1 MTAEMEA
8 APAPSPA
15 APPPDARPDARGHAR
30 AARRLVQAAN
40 GGRLLAIRIIV
51 VLVLLMAA
59 QAYDGSLHALS
70 HWIILALYAGSSV
83 WFALAERG
91 GGRRADAYAWAGT
104 LLNAG
109 LAVYVIVEHLLAG
122 ADTAGAADAVSR
134 LPAFLLLLQTA
145 LSVRVWHTALYAG
158 IVGTAWG
165 GALAVTH
172 LDRAGMLGPHV
183 DLAEQVPALVTFV
196 AAALV
201 VIDGTA
207 RLSRAVA
214 EALRL
219 EHQRTL
225 LARFVPDDVAEDL
238 AREGGLGTVRRR
250 HACLMILDIRS
261 FSRLS
266 AEHAPETMV
275 EALLSFRALAQE
287 AVAAHGGLVDKYVGD
302 AVLAQFVVGLP
313 ADQARAALACAR
325 MIRVRLGRLNRAR
338 NAQGRFPLRVAVALH
353 AGELL
358 VGVFDDGTRAEY
370 TVLGPAMNTLARI
383 ESRAKAANLDIAA
396 SEDFL
401 RLTGPILPE
410 GITLAPVADGGQ
422 PVLFAVGEGRRVPA

>member
-8 APAPSPA
+8 AEPAPSPA
-15 APPPDARPDARGHAR
+15 GPPPDARQHAR

-40 GGRLLAIRIIV
+40 GGRLLALRIVV

-122 ADTAGAADAVSR
+122 ADEAGAADAVSR

-158 IVGTAWG
+158 IVGTAWAA
-165 GALAVTH
+165 ALVVAH
-172 LDRAGMLGPHV
+172 LDQAGMLGPHV
-183 DLAEQVPALVTFV
+183 DLTEQVPALVTFA

-287 AVAAHGGLVDKYVGD
+287 AVGAHGGLVDKYVGD

-325 MIRVRLGRLNRAR
+325 TIRARLARLNRAR
-338 NAQGRFPLRVAVALH
+338 TAQGRFPLRVAVALH
-353 AGELL
+353 AGDVL

-383 ESRAKAANLDIAA
+383 ESRAKAANLDVAA

-410 GITLAPVADGGQ
+410 GVALAPVADGGQ

>member
-1 MTAEMEA
+1 MHGAQ
-8 APAPSPA
+8 
-15 APPPDARPDARGHAR
+15 HAR
-30 AARRLVQAAN
+30 SARRLMQAAN
-40 GGRLLAIRIIV
+40 GGRLLALRIVI

-70 HWIILALYAGSSV
+70 HWIILALYAGSSI

-122 ADTAGAADAVSR
+122 AASEGAADAVSR

-158 IVGTAWG
+158 IVASAWG
-165 GALAVTH
+165 IALLMAAAHPT
-172 LDRAGMLGPHV
+172 GMLGPHV
-183 DLAEQVPALVTFV
+183 DLSEQVPALLTFT
-196 AAALV
+196 AASLV

-207 RLSRAVA
+207 RLRGAVA

-219 EHQRTL
+219 EHERTL
-225 LARFVPDDVAEDL
+225 LARFVPEDVAEDL
-238 AREGGLGTVRRR
+238 AHEGGLGTVQRR
-250 HACLMILDIRS
+250 HACLMILDIRG

-266 AEHAPETMV
+266 TEHPPETMV
-275 EALLSFRALAQE
+275 EALLAFRALAQGLIAE
-287 AVAAHGGLVDKYVGD
+287 HGGLVDKYVGD
-302 AVLAQFVVGLP
+302 AVLAQFVVGP
-313 ADQARAALACAR
+313 PGEQARGALACAR
-325 MIRVRLGRLNRAR
+325 AVRARVGALNRAR
-338 NAQGRFPLRVAVALH
+338 AQGGRFPLRVAVALH

-358 VGVFDDGTRAEY
+358 VGIFDDGVRAEY
-370 TVLGPAMNTLARI
+370 TVLGPAMNTLARL
-383 ESRAKAANLDIAA
+383 EARTKAANLDIAA
-396 SEDFL
+396 SGDFL

-410 GITLAPVADGGQ
+410 GVIVHPVEDGGN
-422 PVLFAVGEGRRVPA
+422 PNLFAVSEGRQRVSA

>member
-1 MTAEMEA
+1 MTAEP
-8 APAPSPA
+8 PADSPA
-15 APPPDARPDARGHAR
+15 APPPDARRHAR

-40 GGRLLAIRIIV
+40 GGRLLALRVVV

-70 HWIILALYAGSSV
+70 HWIILVLYAGSSV

-91 GGRRADAYAWAGT
+91 GGRRADGYAWAGT

-122 ADTAGAADAVSR
+122 AGAADAVSR

-158 IVGTAWG
+158 IVGIAWG
-165 GALAVTH
+165 GALTLAH
-172 LDRAGMLGPHV
+172 LDPAGMLGPHV

-196 AAALV
+196 AAAAV
-201 VIDGTA
+201 VIDGTV
-207 RLSRAVA
+207 RLRAAVA
-214 EALRL
+214 EALHL

-266 AEHAPETMV
+266 AEHPPETMV
-275 EALLSFRALAQE
+275 EALLSFRALAQD
-287 AVAAHGGLVDKYVGD
+287 AVGAHGGLVDKYVGD

-325 MIRVRLGRLNRAR
+325 TIRLRLARLNRVR
-338 NAQGRFPLRVAVALH
+338 GSQGRFPLRVAVALH
-353 AGELL
+353 AGDLL

-401 RLTGPILPE
+401 RLTGPILPA
-410 GITLAPVADGGQ
+410 GVAVAPVGDGGQ
-422 PVLFAVGEGRRVPA
+422 PALFAVREAGRVPA